1 MPLALAVCAEGA
13 APSPEVERRFFGK
26 VCLPNGTWKTTYPD
40 RLDDVNRKLLDL
52 LPEGKELELMDIA
65 VSSGISTIE
74 WSDQLRAGSVPHRI
88 VAGDI
93 DPDGRLASWAGWIAV
108 LFDESGQPLLF
119 EVGPLTLSVYS
130 SRRLIR
136 FLRPLLIAVLRR
148 FARRS
153 RSVPLVSRRL
163 RQRPEIEVVRD
174 DVTVPGH
181 FTERFDAIRAAN
193 LVQPAY
199 FDGPTMRGIIENLRD
214 RLREG
219 GLLLLCRTDGDGV
232 NRATLFRRH
241 GRHFSAET
249 SLNGGSEVEDLVLTL

>member
-13 APSPEVERRFFGK
+13 EPKPEVERRFFGK

-40 RLDDVNRKLLDL
+40 RLDDVNRKLREL
-52 LPEGKELELMDIA
+52 LPEGTDLKLMDIA
-65 VSSGISTIE
+65 VSSGISTLE
-74 WSDQLRAGSVPHRI
+74 WSDQLLAEGLAHRI

-93 DPDGRLASWAGWIAV
+93 DPDGRLMSWGGWFAV
-108 LFDESGQPLLF
+108 LFNESGRPLLL

-136 FLRPLLIAVLRR
+136 FARPLLIAGLRL

-153 RSVPLVSRRL
+153 RPVPLVSRRL
-163 RQRPEIEVVRD
+163 RQRPEIELVRD
-174 DVTVPGH
+174 DVTVPG
-181 FTERFDAIRAAN
+181 RFESSFDVIRAAN

-199 FDGPTMRGIIENLRD
+199 FNEQTMRAIVINLRD

-219 GLLLLCRTDGDGV
+219 GLLLLCRTDGEGT
-232 NRATLFRRH
+232 NRATIFRRR
-241 GRHFSAET
+241 GEHFAVEVSI
-249 SLNGGSEVEDLVLTL
+249 NGGSEVKDLVLAL

>member
-13 APSPEVERRFFGK
+13 APSPETERRFFGK

-40 RLDDVNRKLLDL
+40 RLDDVNRKLLDF
-52 LPEGKELELMDIA
+52 LPKGRELELMDIA

-74 WSDQLRAGSVPHRI
+74 WSYQLRAEDVPHRI

-93 DPDGRLASWAGWIAV
+93 DPDGRLTSWGGWIAV

-136 FLRPLLIAVLRR
+136 LARPLLIRALRL

-153 RSVPLVSRRL
+153 RPVPLVSRQL
-163 RQRPEIEVVRD
+163 RRRPEIELVRD

-181 FTERFDAIRAAN
+181 FIGSFDAIRAAN
-193 LVQPAY
+193 LVQPSY
-199 FDGPTMRGIIENLRD
+199 FDGPTMGGIIENLRD

-219 GLLLLCRTDGDGV
+219 GLLLLCRTDGDGI
-232 NRATLFRRH
+232 NRATVFRRH
-241 GRHFSAET
+241 GQHFSAEV
-249 SLNGGSEVEDLVLTL
+249 SVNGGSEVEDLVLAL